1 MKMEE
6 KNKMAAILQQIRS
19 MESYN
24 IFRKEEEEEEEEEW

>member
-1 MKMEE
+1 
-6 KNKMAAILQQIRS
+6 MAAILQQIRS